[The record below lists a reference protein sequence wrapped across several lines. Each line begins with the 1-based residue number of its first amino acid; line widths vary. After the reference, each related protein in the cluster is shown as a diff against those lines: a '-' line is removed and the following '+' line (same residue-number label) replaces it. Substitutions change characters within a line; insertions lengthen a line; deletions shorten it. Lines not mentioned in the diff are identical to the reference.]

1 MKIKQVKLAQAL
13 PGTASNLLEPER
25 FDLKWDGS
33 KLHAKYK
40 SGPSAQKYE
49 TFMVFPANIAH
60 IEYYEE
66 ETSSSSR
73 PGQVNISNPLG
84 ELPVKVTAAA
94 IQDEEKS
101 LSDSKAKAKK

>member
-13 PGTASNLLEPER
+13 PGTASNLLEPEK

-40 SGPSAQKYE
+40 SGPNSQKYE

-66 ETSSSSR
+66 
-73 PGQVNISNPLG
+73 
-84 ELPVKVTAAA
+84 VTAVSG
-94 IQDEEKS
+94 QDEDKS
-101 LSDSKAKAKK
+101 LPDAKAKAKK